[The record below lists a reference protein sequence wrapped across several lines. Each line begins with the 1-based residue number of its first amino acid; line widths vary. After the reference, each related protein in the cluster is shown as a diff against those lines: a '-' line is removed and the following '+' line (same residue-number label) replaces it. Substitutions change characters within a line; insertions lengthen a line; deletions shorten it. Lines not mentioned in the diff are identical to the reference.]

1 MIVTAKDGRQW
12 TDEKPTEP
20 GNYWLRLEPTTY
32 RELADKAR
40 ELIDFPFSVPTCL
53 EAVIADGRLHADPLF
68 GPIDSNAIS
77 QWTEDALWSKRET
90 PADPFEVVNAG
101 KALAVEP
108 AAPID

>member
-20 GNYWLRLEPTTY
+20 GNYWLRLEPTAH
-32 RELADKAR
+32 RELAD
-40 ELIDFPFSVPTCL
+40 DFPFGVPTCL
-53 EAVIADGRLHADPLF
+53 EAIIADGWLHAHPLN
-68 GPIDSNAIS
+68 GPIDSNAIAD
-77 QWTEDALWSKRET
+77 WTEDALWSKRET
-90 PADPFEVVNAG
+90 PVDPFGVVNAG